1 MNASNVTFPPTGI
14 AAPQGGAGPIVIL
27 VLSLFTVFTIAG
39 NLLVIAVVYRDRKL
53 RTVTNYL
60 IVSLAF
66 ADLLIGSLVM
76 PFGISLEVTGGE
88 WLFGKLWCDI
98 WHSLDVMGSTASI
111 LNLCAISLDRYWAIT
126 DPVLYPCRVTVGR
139 ARLMIALVWLC
150 SAAISFPAIAWWQAV
165 GDPSSPDHLCL
176 FTSDTTYL
184 ATSSCVSFYVPL
196 LIMLFTYYRIYRIAA
211 RQRKSLMQGVKV
223 FDADGKD
230 GESLSLR
237 VHRGG
242 GSAAGRKESLVP
254 CGNGAVSNSER
265 LSQAAND
272 KKLRQIKIAKRLQ
285 KFTKE
290 HKAAKTLSIVIGV
303 FILCWLP
310 FFVLNIIISA
320 CSFQC
325 IDGVDFLYA
334 IFTWLGYVNSGF
346 NPIIYACSSIEFRR
360 AFAKT
365 LCQYCPKGLC
375 KRKHFPGYSV
385 RSALATVTVEM
396 LQSRHNEEMPNGSAR
411 RYNRRTTI

>member
-1 MNASNVTFPPTGI
+1 MFNYSSP
-14 AAPQGGAGPIVIL
+14 APQQLPPAPRHDSLTHRRANPVPTSTIHNHFSCRQRRVLSIQMGPISWCAVAESL
-27 VLSLFTVFTIAG
+27 WSHVLSIFSG
-39 NLLVIAVVYRDRKL
+39 
-53 RTVTNYL
+53 
-60 IVSLAF
+60 
-66 ADLLIGSLVM
+66 
-76 PFGISLEVTGGE
+76 
-88 WLFGKLWCDI
+88 
-98 WHSLDVMGSTASI
+98 DV
-111 LNLCAISLDRYWAIT
+111 
-126 DPVLYPCRVTVGR
+126 
-139 ARLMIALVWLC
+139 
-150 SAAISFPAIAWWQAV
+150 
-165 GDPSSPDHLCL
+165 
-176 FTSDTTYL
+176 
-184 ATSSCVSFYVPL
+184 
-196 LIMLFTYYRIYRIAA
+196 
-211 RQRKSLMQGVKV
+211 K
-223 FDADGKD
+223 
-230 GESLSLR
+230 
-237 VHRGG
+237 
-242 GSAAGRKESLVP
+242 KESLVP
-254 CGNGAVSNSER
+254 YNGAVSNGER

-346 NPIIYACSSIEFRR
+346 NPIIYACSSMEFRR

-375 KRKHFPGYSV
+375 KRRNFPGYSV

-396 LQSRHNEEMPNGSAR
+396 LQGGHNEEMTNSSAR
-411 RYNRRTTI
+411 RYHRRTTI